1 MAGRNSRKGYGSK
14 SRNKE
19 KMYVTACDIK
29 KWKLA
34 GVRLLLLILLLLLLL
49 LMLLLLFCVKMN
61 ETRMSEQDFSLF
73 FNITKG
79 LVYNFLQEERR
90 GAL

>member
-49 LMLLLLFCVKMN
+49 MLLLLFCVKMN

-73 FNITKG
+73 FFNITKG